1 MVEWSRCVRSAGLV
15 ADVLGSTLDAL
26 LDVEVVLHI
35 TQTDDQSRFKYM
47 DSCRAGQAWKCKA
60 YRP

>member
-1 MVEWSRCVRSAGLV
+1 
-15 ADVLGSTLDAL
+15 VLGSTLDAL